1 MRTDELIVELAR
13 SAGPVRPLPS
23 PSIRLAR
30 WTAATAPL
38 MALAVIV
45 IGPRADVVTAMSQP
59 TFLGIAV
66 ATIGTALLSAAS
78 AFVLGIPG
86 AERSV
91 WQRVLPLMAGSLWA
105 LALVYLLTT
114 EGAAV
119 RRLLQWPF
127 HWACLIEI
135 AGLSVVPGWA
145 LFAMLRRAAPLQR
158 AWSGALATLA
168 AVAIGAAA
176 TQFICPVD
184 DPAHQLVG
192 HLLPVA
198 VLSMLGTIAGQ
209 RYLNWMSRGSDGAA
223 QIPFT
228 GPLV

>member
-30 WTAATAPL
+30 WTAITTPL
-38 MALAVIV
+38 IALAVVV

-59 TFLGIAV
+59 AFLAIAL

-78 AFVLGIPG
+78 ALVLAIPG
-86 AERSV
+86 AERSP
-91 WQRVLPLMAGSLWA
+91 WQRVAPLIAGSAWV
-105 LALVYLLTT
+105 LALVYLLTV
-114 EGAAV
+114 EAAAIARV
-119 RRLLQWPF
+119 LRWPF

-135 AGLSVVPGWA
+135 VGLGLMPGWA

-168 AVAIGAAA
+168 AVAISAAA

-184 DPAHQLVG
+184 DPAHQFVG
-192 HLLPVA
+192 HLLPVV
-198 VLSMLGTIAGQ
+198 VLSMLGAIAGQ
-209 RYLNWMSRGSDGAA
+209 RFLHWTSRS
-223 QIPFT
+223 
-228 GPLV
+228 

>member
-13 SAGPVRPLPS
+13 SAGPIRPLPS

-38 MALAVIV
+38 IVLAVIV

-59 TFLGIAV
+59 AFLAV
-66 ATIGTALLSAAS
+66 ALATIGTALLSAGS
-78 AFVLGIPG
+78 AFVLSIPG
-86 AERSV
+86 AERSP
-91 WQRVLPLMAGSLWA
+91 WQRLLPLMAGGLWA
-105 LALVYLLTT
+105 LALLYLLTA
-114 EGAAV
+114 EGAVV
-119 RRLLQWPF
+119 RRLLQWPI
-127 HWACLIEI
+127 HWSCLIEI

-145 LFAMLRRAAPLQR
+145 LFAMLRRAAPLKR
-158 AWSGALATLA
+158 AWSGAFATLA

-192 HLLPVA
+192 HVLPVA
-198 VLSMLGTIAGQ
+198 VLSMLGAIAGQ
-209 RYLNWMSRGSDGAA
+209 RYLNWTNS
-223 QIPFT
+223 
-228 GPLV
+228 

>member
-59 TFLGIAV
+59 AFLGIAI

-105 LALVYLLTT
+105 LALVVSVDDRRRG
-114 EGAAV
+114 GAALAAMAV
-119 RRLLQWPF
+119 SFGMSDRDRG
-127 HWACLIEI
+127 IERG
-135 AGLSVVPGWA
+135 AGMGTLCNAAP
-145 LFAMLRRAAPLQR
+145 RRAAYDGLGVAHSRRWPESQSVRLQR
-158 AWSGALATLA
+158 SSS
-168 AVAIGAAA
+168 
-176 TQFICPVD
+176 
-184 DPAHQLVG
+184 
-192 HLLPVA
+192 
-198 VLSMLGTIAGQ
+198 VLSMILLT
-209 RYLNWMSRGSDGAA
+209 NWSDTCCRWRCCRCWGRSRDSD
-223 QIPFT
+223 I
-228 GPLV
+228 

>member
-1 MRTDELIVELAR
+1 MKTDELIVELVR

-30 WTAATAPL
+30 WTAATVPL

-45 IGPRADVVTAMSQP
+45 IGPRVDVVAAMSQP
-59 TFLGIAV
+59 AFLGIAV
-66 ATIGTALLSAAS
+66 ATIGTAILAATS

-91 WQRVLPLMAGSLWA
+91 WQRALPLLAGSVWA
-105 LALVYLLTT
+105 LGLAYLLTT

-127 HWACLIEI
+127 HTACLIEI

-158 AWSGALATLA
+158 AWSGAFAMLA
-168 AVAIGAAA
+168 AVAMAAAA
-176 TQFICPVD
+176 TQVICPVD

-198 VLSMLGTIAGQ
+198 VLSMLGVIAGQ
-209 RYLNWMSRGSDGAA
+209 RYLNWMNRR
-223 QIPFT
+223 
-228 GPLV
+228 